1 MHTPVRGFEAG
12 ATILKAARASL
23 TGMAGH
29 DKIEE
34 TPMSEANKRVIRRL
48 YGEVMA
54 NGDMSVADEIF
65 HADYVD
71 HMPIMQTPDRD
82 GLLKSVEA
90 ARKAFPDVKP
100 EIIAE
105 IAEDDWVAIAVYA
118 DGGNHQDTYMGVPAS
133 GRHVTWTETHF
144 WRVADGKIREHYGNV
159 SMFEIHK
166 MLGSHNLTDTLAW
179 ESP

>member
-1 MHTPVRGFEAG
+1 
-12 ATILKAARASL
+12 
-23 TGMAGH
+23 
-29 DKIEE
+29 
-34 TPMSEANKRVIRRL
+34 MSEANKRVIRRL

-105 IAEDDWVAIAVYA
+105 IAEVDWVAIAVYA

-166 MLGSHNLTDTLAW
+166 MLGSQNLTDTLAW